1 MIFFRVTQNMNIKAT
16 DGTLIEYHKLKN
28 PSNLNSETLYITT
41 SEDFNDLKKVFET
54 LNKDK
59 YSAKLLN
66 EEKIRSIEQFPIELG
81 ISNENEQ
88 ENLENFGQKIQNNF
102 NENKYQIKPLLQST
116 QKVDLFHQLKKFEN
130 NKISLA
136 IIGGFGDSISEMVS
150 ACSALRIL
158 YNKLSEIYGT
168 VVLDIY
174 IKASNNSFYTR
185 DKSIYLKQ
193 EFIHEVYPL
202 SISVKRLC
210 EYDYFIDSSA
220 MKTKL
225 SDCTEENNI
234 DIWLNKFGID
244 YHKVSDELKYN
255 ELSLKHYIPSES
267 LKNKINNAKERSKLI
282 LFHPYSADINKSMPQ
297 DIAFKILKKLLVKTD
312 YIIVSTLNINSKF
325 TDDRYINLSKD
336 SKSFDDYAYIVSNMD
351 FILTT
356 ETSTFHI
363 ADAFLIP
370 TVVIFTKTNIKEKIK
385 YYKYTKAIE
394 LHDESINYSNFIFDN
409 NELTFY
415 KFSSWEK
422 LKINRIIKLLDSF

>member
-1 MIFFRVTQNMNIKAT
+1 MNIKAT

-28 PSNLNSETLYITT
+28 PSNLNNETLYITT
-41 SEDFNDLKKVFET
+41 SDDFDDLKKVFET

-66 EEKIRSIEQFPIELG
+66 EKKIRLLEEFPIELG

-88 ENLENFGQKIQNNF
+88 ENLENLSQNIQNNF
-102 NENKYQIKPLLQST
+102 NPNKYQIKPLLQSFK
-116 QKVDLFHQLKKFEN
+116 KVNLFHQLKKSQN

-136 IIGGFGDSISEMVS
+136 IIGGFGNSISEIVS

-158 YNKLSEIYGT
+158 FNKLSEIYGT
-168 VVLDIY
+168 VILDIY

-202 SISVKRLC
+202 SISVKKLC

-220 MKTKL
+220 MKTRL
-225 SDCTEENNI
+225 SDGTEENNI

-244 YHKVSDELKYN
+244 YNKISDKLKYN
-255 ELSLKHYIPSES
+255 ELSLKHYIASES
-267 LKNKINNAKERSKLI
+267 LKNKINNAKERSKLL

-297 DIAFKILKKLLVKTD
+297 DIAFNILKKLLVKTD
-312 YIIVSTLNINSKF
+312 YIIISTLNINSKF
-325 TDDRYINLSKD
+325 ADDRYINLSKE
-336 SKSFDDYAYIVSNMD
+336 SKTFDDYGYIVSNMD
-351 FILTT
+351 FIITV
-356 ETSTFHI
+356 ETSVFHI

-370 TVVIFTKTNIKEKIK
+370 TIVIFTKNNIKNKIK
-385 YYKYTKAIE
+385 YYKYTKAVE
-394 LHDESINYSNFIFDN
+394 LFDKSINYSNFIFDN

-415 KFSSWEK
+415 KFSSWKK
-422 LKINRIIKLLDSF
+422 LKINKIIKLLDSF